1 MKIKIGLHAKDIIKT
16 LPELDIKVG
25 RKLLQT
31 VVLENHDPVILEFNE
46 NFAKKKYTL
55 NITLKNKTNDDTVIN
70 DAGDM
75 EKSMSVT
82 IDFIEFEDIDI
93 SSMLFTHSSYYPKY
107 PEPWYSQQE
116 TKPDKFLKN
125 CLDMGWNGT
134 FKLKFR
140 SPIFEWFL
148 ENL

>member
-1 MKIKIGLHAKDIIKT
+1 MKIKIGLHAKDIVDNS
-16 LPELDIKVG
+16 PELDIKVG
-25 RKLLQT
+25 RKLLKT
-31 VVLENHDPVILEFNE
+31 VVLEDHDPIILEFNE
-46 NFAKKKYTL
+46 DFVKKQHTL
-55 NITLKNKTNDDTVIN
+55 SITLKNKTNNDTVLN
-70 DAGDM
+70 ETGEM

-82 IDFIEFEDIDI
+82 IDFIEFEDINI
-93 SSMLFTHSSYYPKY
+93 SSMLFTHSSFYPDY

-116 TKPDKFLKN
+116 TKPDKSLKN

-134 FKLKFR
+134 FKLKFT